1 MNDDFDIV
9 LILIGVGIGIGLGF
23 IIKVAMD
30 QYILL
35 NILPI

>member
-30 QYILL
+30 TYILL

>member
-1 MNDDFDIV
+1 MNDDFDII

-30 QYILL
+30 QYILF

>member
-1 MNDDFDIV
+1 MNDDFDII